1 MSTGE
6 RMRGISQQVERSS
19 QEQARGGRQVSQAI
33 ESIRA
38 MAERL
43 TTMHQEKGREAQ
55 NALRVT
61 ERIAAQAREQR
72 ELLRMLGERARRFGE
87 EG

>member
-1 MSTGE
+1 M
-6 RMRGISQQVERSS
+6 
-19 QEQARGGRQVSQAI
+19 SQAI

-43 TTMHQEKGREAQ
+43 TTMHQEKSREAQ

-61 ERIAAQAREQR
+61 ERMATLSKEQR
-72 ELLRMLGERARRFGE
+72 ERLRSLGDRTRRFGDE
-87 EG
+87 T

>member
-1 MSTGE
+1 
-6 RMRGISQQVERSS
+6 MRGISQQVERSS

-43 TTMHQEKGREAQ
+43 TTMHQEKSREAQ
-55 NALRVT
+55 NAVRVT
-61 ERIAAQAREQR
+61 ERMGQLAKEQR
-72 ELLRMLGERARRFGE
+72 DTLRVLGDRARRFGE
-87 EG
+87 ES

>member
-1 MSTGE
+1 
-6 RMRGISQQVERSS
+6 MRGISQQVERSS

-43 TTMHQEKGREAQ
+43 TTMHQEKSREAQ

-61 ERIAAQAREQR
+61 ERIAALSKEQR
-72 ELLRMLGERARRFGE
+72 DLLRQVGERARRFGDD
-87 EG
+87 G

>member
-1 MSTGE
+1 MTTGE

-43 TTMHQEKGREAQ
+43 TTMHQEKGRDAQ
-55 NALRVT
+55 TALRVT
-61 ERIAAQAREQR
+61 ERIATLAKDQR
-72 ELLRMLGERARRFGE
+72 EALRVLAEKTRRMGEDS
-87 EG
+87 

>member
-1 MSTGE
+1 MTTGE

-43 TTMHQEKGREAQ
+43 TIMHREKGREAQ

-61 ERIAAQAREQR
+61 ERIATLAKEQR
-72 ELLRMLGERARRFGE
+72 DVLRALAERARHFGE
-87 EG
+87 HN